1 MKYALALAFGFDGVI
16 VPAPADAQGPKVG
29 LVYVHGAKCEPK
41 AYMTAMQWLQ
51 QEVKQSIQLT
61 VALPLF
67 SSFVYPDAPLPFLI
81 DSGVDA
87 GFAELQKSANL
98 TAKFLAGHSMGGA
111 MAPMY
116 KKASELQG
124 MITLGAYLTRSF
136 REKGYPI
143 PALQVGGE
151 LDGGAGRVA
160 RMAEQFHAYF
170 PGGYDAAQAQK
181 NPVVVVPGMSHAQFL
196 SGPAPAEVV
205 KSDLIPD
212 ITTVEAHKQLAT
224 VMGAFIRGQVLQKP
238 EPALEQWVQQTE
250 ALVSP
255 YVEALRLEGFPY
267 LTKVGETTP
276 MAVDGSQQSPW
287 TQTVLEKYASAVTA
301 GGVKVNVTTS
311 IRGFDFEH
319 QHPKPELQADGALLA
334 PSASN
339 NYYNLAV
346 QKVDV
351 QYGPLA
357 TSSLGW
363 KFLQLDWLMETAKLP
378 VPKDLHQPTCQEIN
392 QYAIDYALAHL
403 PKEQMAR
410 HQKYGDALEL
420 LNDTGVTG
428 GIGPLWCVT
437 GLKVGT
443 DAKDHA
449 TTVQGVVEASPTHGH
464 LPFPGAFYCKTLSP
478 GYAMELLSTETIR
491 RQRAL
496 KTDPTHDNSDP
507 GPSAAVLV

>member
-1 MKYALALAFGFDGVI
+1 MRLLALALGFDGAL
-16 VPAPADAQGPKVG
+16 VPPPADAQGPLVG

-41 AYMTAMQWLQ
+41 SYVTAIQWLQ
-51 QEVKQSIQLT
+51 QEVKQSVRLT

-87 GFAELQKSANL
+87 GFGALAEGGNL

-124 MITLGAYLTRSF
+124 VITLGAYLTRSF
-136 REKGYPI
+136 REKGYPV
-143 PALQVGGE
+143 PVLQVGGE

-160 RMAEQFHAYF
+160 RMAEQFHAYYPAGF
-170 PGGYDAAQAQK
+170 DAQQAQA

-212 ITTVEAHKQLAT
+212 ITTVEAHQHLAT
-224 VMGAFIRGQVLQKP
+224 VMGAFIRGRVLGRD
-238 EPALEQWVQQTE
+238 EPHLAAAVQQTE
-250 ALVSP
+250 QMVAP

-267 LTKVGETTP
+267 LTKVGEATP
-276 MAVDGSQQSPW
+276 RAVDGSQASPW
-287 TQTVLEKYASAVTA
+287 TKQVLEQYTLPVAK

-311 IRGFDFEH
+311 IHGFDFEH
-319 QHPKPELQADGALLA
+319 QHPKPELQADGALHA

-363 KFLQLDWLMETAKLP
+363 KFLQLDWLLETAKLD
-378 VPKDLHQPTCQEIN
+378 VPKDLHQPTCQEMN
-392 QYAIDYALAHL
+392 QLALDYAKAHL
-403 PKEQMAR
+403 PPAQLAR
-410 HQKYGDALEL
+410 HEKYGDPIEL
-420 LNDTGVTG
+420 LNDTGVAG
-428 GIGPLWCVT
+428 GIGPLWCLT
-437 GLKVGT
+437 GLKQGV

-449 TTVQGVVEASPTHGH
+449 TTIQGIVESSPTHGH

-478 GYAMELLSTETIR
+478 GYAMELLSTESLR

-507 GPSAAVLV
+507 GPGAAVLV